1 VIQRQIQKEIYM
13 SQTTLPRSVR
23 RYWLRWL
30 IAFSLFASLGTF
42 YGVQH
47 LQGQQ
52 TFSSGSTG
60 ADGPLTFTTPGTFTF
75 DPKALNIDPEG
86 DNVFNFTT
94 ITIGSGVTLKL
105 TSKAVPGGIY
115 WLASGDVQ
123 ISGTIDLSGEDGL
136 TLLSST
142 QSSLRIPAA
151 PGSGGYAGGLGGMTG
166 GSPAQA
172 GNGPGAGAGAT
183 STSVRGGDGT
193 FNGNQFLTP
202 LVGGSGGGGGLSP
215 AGTFGG
221 GGGAGGGA
229 LLIAS
234 STRIS
239 WASGTIN
246 ADGGVCGGNC
256 SAQGGGGGAGGA
268 VRLVA
273 PTISGNNGGS
283 VVARGARANIPSSN
297 GIIRF
302 EGFSVGGINSSP
314 AAIISTP
321 LAVILPSTP
330 PPTLKVT
337 SINGVPINSNPFS
350 FPDTTVNS
358 SSPIVVSI
366 EAHYIPLGTIP
377 KVIVFSEVGPDQV
390 VNASALSGTLAV
402 STATANITFPT
413 GGSRGY
419 VKATW

>member
-1 VIQRQIQKEIYM
+1 M
-13 SQTTLPRSVR
+13 SQKTLHRNVSR
-23 RYWLRWL
+23 HWLKWGVV
-30 IAFSLFASLGTF
+30 FSLFAILGAF

-47 LQGQQ
+47 LEGQQ
-52 TFSSGSTG
+52 TFNSGSTG
-60 ADGPLTFTTPGTFTF
+60 ADGPLTFTTPGTYTF

-105 TSKAVPGGIY
+105 TSKVVTGGLY
-115 WLASGDVQ
+115 WLASGDVLNN
-123 ISGTIDLSGEDGL
+123 GTIDLSGEDGPPIL
-136 TLLSST
+136 GTT

-151 PGSGGYAGGLGGMTG
+151 AGPGGYSGGLGGITG

-172 GNGPGAGAGAT
+172 GNGPGGGAGAT
-183 STSVRGGDGT
+183 TTATRGGDGT

-202 LVGGSGGGGGLSP
+202 LVGGSGGGGGL
-215 AGTFGG
+215 GTVSQFGG

-234 STRIS
+234 STRITCNS
-239 WASGTIN
+239 CNIL
-246 ADGGVCGGNC
+246 ADGGFFSNAGNG
-256 SAQGGGGGAGGA
+256 QGGGAGAGGA
-268 VRLVA
+268 IRLVA
-273 PTISGNNGGS
+273 PAIGGNGVGS
-283 VVARGARANIPSSN
+283 IYARGAKGSLSSSN
-297 GIIRF
+297 GIIRL
-302 EGFSVGGINSSP
+302 EGFSVGGFNDQRP
-314 AAIISTP
+314 TAIVSTP
-321 LAVILPSTP
+321 LGIILPSTP
-330 PPTLKVT
+330 PPSLKVT
-337 SINGVPINSNPFS
+337 SINGVSINANPFS

-390 VNASALSGTLAV
+390 VNASALTGTLAV
-402 STATANITFPT
+402 STATASITFPT